1 MIQTEAY
8 GLLQEVRPFLL
19 KAHESLLGA
28 TEVLEIMSN
37 LRGGFGPSTSSPGVE
52 QSFVELAQVWQ
63 APLCEIS
70 LNFHT
75 RDIAGEDGGWFS

>member
-1 MIQTEAY
+1 M
-8 GLLQEVRPFLL
+8 RPFLL

-28 TEVLEIMSN
+28 TDVLEVMSN
-37 LRGGFGPSTSSPGVE
+37 LRSGFGPSTSSPPGVE

-63 APLCEIS
+63 APLCEIT